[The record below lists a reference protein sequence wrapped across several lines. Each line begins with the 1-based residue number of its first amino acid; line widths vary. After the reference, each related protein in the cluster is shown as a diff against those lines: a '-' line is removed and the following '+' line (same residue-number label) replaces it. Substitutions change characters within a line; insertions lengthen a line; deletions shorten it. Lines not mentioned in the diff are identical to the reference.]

1 MGTIDKW
8 IQQGRWN
15 LVEKRQYEFRDQINV
30 GNIPFTRHLY
40 VCGLSG
46 MGKTTTIHNLL
57 QKKKDVPFLIIE
69 PTQSREYRKLKGLR
83 PGKRPFYVYSIGD
96 DYGNKMDLN
105 PFYFPFGMDFT
116 AHIELLKACFSAAMT
131 TKEPLVYQ
139 YIERAIPEVY
149 FDKGWDRI
157 THLHRMLLC
166 ESDYKGSEHYFYFP
180 RMQDLY
186 NKVVELSESSDF
198 AEGGENKGTIRELV
212 KSSIRVFLS
221 GALGITFNTYQNDLY
236 EKFDKCDIVLEIPN
250 TISPSISAILNILLG
265 TVIEIIGQRKLS
277 DRDCE
282 SEEPKHI
289 TVFEEAQL
297 LFNVNDEDKLYNAT
311 TKKLEQLLSTARKFK
326 ESIIITNQDPAAIH
340 KSVLGNIRQRF
351 IHRIN
356 SSDVAQRMAD
366 DYHLVLND
374 MLHLISRWEYWY
386 CRDYDQYQAM
396 IYPGHKIKYPQ
407 QPESINISIPQT
419 SKDFIL
425 GYAGLNNINEQ
436 IAVTFDFLTTLY
448 KNQDYVF
455 LVHTFKNILSALI
468 ETQCKLNYNVLPEY
482 MAYLTCIAIVKSG
495 NNLASGTYD
504 ELITYYGNIILNTG
518 NKIKIPEV
526 ISPQNLFNVKV
537 LQSRLS
543 DEYQGK

>member
-15 LVEKRQYEFRDQINV
+15 LVEKRQSEFRDQINV

-221 GALGITFNTYQNDLY
+221 GALGRTFNTYQNDLY

-250 TISPSISAILNILLG
+250 TISPSISAILNI
-265 TVIEIIGQRKLS
+265 
-277 DRDCE
+277 
-282 SEEPKHI
+282 
-289 TVFEEAQL
+289 
-297 LFNVNDEDKLYNAT
+297 
-311 TKKLEQLLSTARKFK
+311 
-326 ESIIITNQDPAAIH
+326 
-340 KSVLGNIRQRF
+340 
-351 IHRIN
+351 
-356 SSDVAQRMAD
+356 
-366 DYHLVLND
+366 
-374 MLHLISRWEYWY
+374 EYWY